1 MILDFFEGKLDG
13 DTWEEL
19 CQSCYRIK
27 YQEQHYMEI
36 PAVHGGDAGI
46 EGFTRKDRKST
57 RLNSSHKTESRMPS
71 SA

>member
-27 YQEQHYMEI
+27 YQEQHYMQELR
-36 PAVHGGDAGI
+36 DLQ
-46 EGFTRKDRKST
+46 EM
-57 RLNSSHKTESRMPS
+57 E
-71 SA
+71 

>member
-27 YQEQHYMEI
+27 YQEQHYTEI
-36 PAVHGGDAGI
+36 PAVQEGDAGI
-46 EGFTRKDRKST
+46 QEM
-57 RLNSSHKTESRMPS
+57 E
-71 SA
+71 